1 VVQGITLEEPTYTTS
16 EPLTPQISNFPRVEP
31 PSKKDWHIQFV
42 IPELYTFSDHV
53 KEAISTGLITGRA
66 RREIIQVLRTY
77 ITAHTLF
84 PKSEAYNAV
93 CQKLV
98 QKYPKLADD
107 DGEQSYVRCFCIS
120 VKT

>member
-1 VVQGITLEEPTYTTS
+1 MAGVLEESTCSTFEQP
-16 EPLTPQISNFPRVEP
+16 TPQTGNFVQAALPNQR
-31 PSKKDWHIQFV
+31 DWHLQFS
-42 IPELYTFSDHV
+42 IPELSTFSDHV
-53 KEAISTGLITGRA
+53 KEAISSGLTTYRA

-98 QKYPKLADD
+98 QKYPKLEDN
-107 DGEQSYVRCFCIS
+107 DGQQTFVRCE
-120 VKT
+120 V